1 MDNWFGRITAEI
13 EVITDQLN
21 LNCYHHAVYTR
32 LIFLAL
38 ACTSRGITCR
48 TWEMNILLYTQ
59 LRDLSQNIATRFVH
73 HTKKNVERLEMVQRR
88 STRTIRSTDKHDLQ
102 EKFETTGLIFT

>member
-1 MDNWFGRITAEI
+1 
-13 EVITDQLN
+13 
-21 LNCYHHAVYTR
+21 
-32 LIFLAL
+32 
-38 ACTSRGITCR
+38 
-48 TWEMNILLYTQ
+48 MNILLYTQ

-73 HTKKNVERLEMVQRR
+73 HTKKNMETLEMVQRR